1 MSHSTRLDSAETQD
15 DVAQVERFGYRQTLR
30 RSMGW
35 FSSFAVSFSFIS
47 ITTGIFANYGFGI
60 DHGGSRFIWTWILV
74 GIGQTLV
81 AICLANLAPRVPLTG
96 AMYNWGTS

>member
-1 MSHSTRLDSAETQD
+1 MSHSIRVDGADTLD

-60 DHGGSRFIWTWILV
+60 DHGG
-74 GIGQTLV
+74 
-81 AICLANLAPRVPLTG
+81 
-96 AMYNWGTS
+96 